1 MSELRNTWVNSLPE
15 QVLENTQDI
24 AELQQGATDEAI
36 NRENAD
42 NALQNQIT
50 AEVSAREAADQNLQ
64 QQINDIETGG
74 DLPEKLEIL
83 NKKLLQNDNNIL
95 ALSADLSTAGQPA
108 ANGLLRFTPQA
119 FTIKVGINNASN
131 ALGFQMIQGAEA
143 GTDSTIKVILYNN
156 NTTSILKEVDLFNL
170 TTTQTVTT
178 TFAELYSKLQTL
190 RTQGKNIKRIS
201 FSLST
206 SLEDTVYRTIIRGSE
221 ITQDTNTEPIIN
233 ASQTMIFYPTCIS
246 ASSFSFMAKISSFN
260 YALSIAYGIL
270 NIAYDYC
277 SASSSNLTI
286 RARIGNYASQLAT
299 ESVVIEYE

>member
-83 NKKLLQNDNNIL
+83 NKKLMLNNNNIL
-95 ALSADLSTAGQPA
+95 ALSADLSASGQPA

-119 FTIKVGINNASN
+119 FTIKVGVNNTSN

-143 GTDSTIKVILYNN
+143 GTDSTIKAILYDN

-178 TFAELYSKLQTL
+178 TFAELYSELQTL
-190 RTQGKNIKRIS
+190 RTQGKKVKRIS
-201 FSLST
+201 FELST
-206 SLEDTVYRTIIRGSE
+206 SLEDTVYRTIIRGST

-233 ASQTMIFYPTCIS
+233 AGQTNIFYPTSIS
-246 ASSFSFMAKISSFN
+246 ASSFGFMALNSSFN
-260 YALSIAYGIL
+260 YGLNISNGIL
-270 NIAYDYC
+270 NITYDYYT
-277 SASSSNLTI
+277 ASSGNLTI
-286 RARIGNYASQLAT
+286 RSKRGNYTSQLAT